1 MDVKAKAKYIRMSPR
16 KVRLVV
22 NLVKNLK
29 VNQALDQLKFINKKA
44 AEPVE
49 KLLKSAIANAE
60 HNFNLQQN
68 NLVIKKFTVDEGPTL
83 HRFMPRA
90 HGRATPIRKKD
101 CHLNLV
107 LGEIIASKVK
117 TKKIELEAPVKLETR
132 PKAEAELKI
141 KQAKEKGVKPGRE
154 KVERSIAPAKEKT
167 EVDVRTSGRIGH
179 SKIEGGSHK
188 RGFVSKIFRRKSG

>member
-1 MDVKAKAKYIRMSPR
+1 MSPR

-22 NLVKNLK
+22 NLVKNLT

-49 KLLKSAIANAE
+49 KLLKSAMANAE

-68 NLVIKKFTVDEGPTL
+68 NLVIKRFTVDEGPTL

-90 HGRATPIRKKD
+90 HGRATPIRKKG
-101 CHLNLV
+101 CHLNLA
-107 LGEIIASKVK
+107 LGEIIVSKVK
-117 TKKIELEAPVKLETR
+117 TKKVELEAPVKLDTR

-141 KQAKEKGVKPGRE
+141 KQAKEKAVKPGRE
-154 KVERSIAPAKEKT
+154 KVERTIAPAKEKS